1 MHDAGIREWHFA
13 AVISR
18 WTLNFVI
25 KSNSSQQFGANL
37 GCANNSIDLVLNES
51 ENGFVWHLVIYP
63 LLISFCVEKQL
74 HFFGANYI
82 VRKSETSYFFVCY
95 CLLCL
100 FLIAI
105 ITQIFNVV
113 SFSLSPSVAGY
124 MCRFVIYGM
133 HKATYPLEM
142 IRWIYTFSLKHNS
155 TICNNKNASQ
165 FLQCFLMI
173 SRCLPA
179 CHLVSC
185 YVFFSLHISICG
197 TRNAIE
203 IRTRATNSFTPCSLK
218 CMRFFWEEKHMKK
231 RVCAYVM
238 QYFINWKLIIT
249 SYDVSAV
256 AIIMLFFF
264 YFNRFSDSRGEF
276 TFHNWQ
282 FTMRECLI
290 KNNIYRKI
298 CIISFVQSKWYP
310 FKMTLFHHPS

>member
-1 MHDAGIREWHFA
+1 M
-13 AVISR
+13 
-18 WTLNFVI
+18 NFVI

-37 GCANNSIDLVLNES
+37 GCANNSIDLVLNGS

-82 VRKSETSYFFVCY
+82 VRKSETSYFFFVCY

-133 HKATYPLEM
+133 HKAHIHWKWSAGSIHFL
-142 IRWIYTFSLKHNS
+142 WI
-155 TICNNKNASQ
+155 TIQQFAITKIHCNFCNAFWWSHDA
-165 FLQCFLMI
+165 
-173 SRCLPA
+173 CLPA
-179 CHLVSC
+179 CHLFSC

-203 IRTRATNSFTPCSLK
+203 IRTRATNSFTPCSLE
-218 CMRFFWEEKHMKK
+218 CMRFFLRRKAYEKAC
-231 RVCAYVM
+231 VC
-238 QYFINWKLIIT
+238 LC
-249 SYDVSAV
+249 DAV
-256 AIIMLFFF
+256 F
-264 YFNRFSDSRGEF
+264 YQLK
-276 TFHNWQ
+276 THN
-282 FTMRECLI
+282 
-290 KNNIYRKI
+290 
-298 CIISFVQSKWYP
+298 
-310 FKMTLFHHPS
+310 H